1 MIEGAPKFPS
11 MQAAAA
17 NGGTAAIGIELER
30 YSPDTR
36 EDGEKSDGILN
47 QILNVI
53 RFASGFKSH
62 IRQLLSQSFR

>member
-17 NGGTAAIGIELER
+17 TGGTAAIGIELER
-30 YSPDTR
+30 YSPDAR